1 MESLS
6 TLMAALFVKNGSIEC
21 HVLGRNFVAPKK
33 IQNLLSIEKRKYII
47 RAFISQ
53 TFPAVRVDMIHH
65 ETDLFLRIG
74 SKVSSFRKKTAYK
87 FMVTFRGALL
97 IGSAWIT
104 IKNTGAQISLPVV
117 FDCSR
122 I

>member
-33 IQNLLSIEKRKYII
+33 IQNLLSIEKIKYII

-65 ETDLFLRIG
+65 ETDREQGQFF
-74 SKVSSFRKKTAYK
+74 SEENSV
-87 FMVTFRGALL
+87 
-97 IGSAWIT
+97 
-104 IKNTGAQISLPVV
+104 
-117 FDCSR
+117 
-122 I
+122 